1 MSKALQVTSL
11 GWLLI
16 SLGHTTSAKDW
27 QENAKFQTLPRL
39 AYACAKAGWY
49 QGSGFFI
56 MNGTSTTRS
65 PPLIN
70 YAWSKNP
77 ALLRDPVQKAVAG
90 AMIAIMWASG
100 WWYAKNGVT
109 SNAVAVGAIGALQG
123 YSAFTI

>member
-1 MSKALQVTSL
+1 MSKALQITSV

-65 PPLIN
+65 P
-70 YAWSKNP
+70 
-77 ALLRDPVQKAVAG
+77 
-90 AMIAIMWASG
+90 MH
-100 WWYAKNGVT
+100 
-109 SNAVAVGAIGALQG
+109 
-123 YSAFTI
+123 